1 MVAGLRGMSTSSN
14 DEEKTVNIT
23 WICGVET
30 YTVEAPIGKTLLE
43 VAKDNDIKLDG
54 E

>member
-1 MVAGLRGMSTSSN
+1 MSTSSN